1 MKTKYKKYG
10 KELIKEIVSNPTESL
25 PGALPYLLFGGGKV
39 STQSLYIKIGRNF
52 EKWFKFIIE
61 DAGMTLLP
69 DGVVKN
75 VIGKKSKDID
85 LIFRDDNTI
94 YYREMK
100 SNLELDTEKLP
111 ATYEKI
117 QLITKYVE
125 KEYPGYKVDSSL
137 LHWTVYEP
145 SILPKKYNTK
155 VKECAKHNVK
165 VSYPIDLFKTIS
177 VDISDKE
184 YQEFFLELG
193 RIYGKEYINETD
205 S

>member
-75 VIGKKSKDID
+75 VIG
-85 LIFRDDNTI
+85 
-94 YYREMK
+94 EK

-111 ATYEKI
+111 ATNDKI

-137 LHWTVYEP
+137 LHWSVYEP

-184 YQEFFLELG
+184 YYEFFRELG
-193 RIYGKEYINETD
+193 RVYGKEYVNETTN
-205 S
+205 

>member
-1 MKTKYKKYG
+1 MKLAYRNKAKEILQEILQVKTK
-10 KELIKEIVSNPTESL
+10 SL
-25 PGALPYLLFGGGKV
+25 PGSLPYLLFGEGKV

-52 EKWFKFIIE
+52 EKWFKFIVE
-61 DAGMTLLP
+61 DAGMKLLP

-75 VIGKKSKDID
+75 VIGEKSKDID

-117 QLITKYVE
+117 QMITKYVE

-137 LHWTVYEP
+137 LHWSVYEP
-145 SILPKKYNTK
+145 SILPTKYNTK
-155 VKECAKHNVK
+155 VKECGKHDVK

-184 YQEFFLELG
+184 YYNFFRELG
-193 RIYGKEYINETD
+193 GMC
-205 S
+205 

>member
-1 MKTKYKKYG
+1 MKLVYKNKAKEILQEILQVKTK
-10 KELIKEIVSNPTESL
+10 SL
-25 PGALPYLLFGGGKV
+25 PGGLPYLLFGEGKV
-39 STQSLYIKIGRNF
+39 STQSLFIKIGRNF
-52 EKWFKFIIE
+52 EKWFKFIVE

-85 LIFRDDNTI
+85 LIFRDDDTI

-137 LHWTVYEP
+137 LHWSVYEP
-145 SILPKKYNTK
+145 SILPTKYNTK
-155 VKECAKHNVK
+155 VKECGKHGVK

-184 YQEFFLELG
+184 YYNFFRELG
-193 RIYGKEYINETD
+193 GMC
-205 S
+205 